1 MLPIRRRRRRKS
13 NSLESDFKD
22 ELFDE
27 ILCRID
33 EIVPCDEVL
42 SLNEFTGV
50 MEYARIN
57 KLMDMGIQ
65 DVYELTTKS
74 GRTIRT
80 TANHPYLTLLES
92 DPIASKEAIN
102 I

>member
-1 MLPIRRRRRRKS
+1 M
-13 NSLESDFKD
+13 
-22 ELFDE
+22 
-27 ILCRID
+27 
-33 EIVPCDEVL
+33 
-42 SLNEFTGV
+42 SLNEFTGA

-74 GRTIRT
+74 GKVIRT
-80 TANHPYLTLLES
+80 TANHPYLTMLE
-92 DPIASKEAIN
+92 DNPITNEKQIN